1 MTLAYV
7 HRAWQGARAR
17 VPTEARMVAV
27 EIGIRTKGYDKL
39 KAWRPRRRWSRVD
52 VISVGTKAVKILLL
66 DKYGCST
73 WRAY

>member
-1 MTLAYV
+1 
-7 HRAWQGARAR
+7 
-17 VPTEARMVAV
+17 MVAV